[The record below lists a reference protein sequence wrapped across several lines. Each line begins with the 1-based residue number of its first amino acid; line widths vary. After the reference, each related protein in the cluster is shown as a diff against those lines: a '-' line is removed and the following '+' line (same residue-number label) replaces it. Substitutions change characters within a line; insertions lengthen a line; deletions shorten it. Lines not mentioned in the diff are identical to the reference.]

1 MTSATIKVSL
11 SHLIR
16 MLIASADG
24 FKPARDVF
32 ISDPAAFRYSL
43 LFVEMNLST
52 LIAKLQAY
60 FLHIMHDFMHPIIF
74 DGVSS
79 YINGMPESI
88 RFPLLK
94 QRKPH
99 PHIASHIPLP
109 APMQRRPLR
118 RCQPEEDSRP
128 YSRLWYIAEI
138 PASSSPPCRPEPR

>member
-1 MTSATIKVSL
+1 MTSATIKVL
-11 SHLIR
+11 RSHLIR
-16 MLIASADG
+16 MFLNIG

-88 RFPLLK
+88 RFPPLK
-94 QRKPH
+94 
-99 PHIASHIPLP
+99 
-109 APMQRRPLR
+109 
-118 RCQPEEDSRP
+118 
-128 YSRLWYIAEI
+128 
-138 PASSSPPCRPEPR
+138 

>member
-1 MTSATIKVSL
+1 MTSATIKVL
-11 SHLIR
+11 RSHL
-16 MLIASADG
+16 
-24 FKPARDVF
+24 KPARDVF

-88 RFPLLK
+88 RFPPLK
-94 QRKPH
+94 
-99 PHIASHIPLP
+99 
-109 APMQRRPLR
+109 
-118 RCQPEEDSRP
+118 
-128 YSRLWYIAEI
+128 
-138 PASSSPPCRPEPR
+138 

>member
-1 MTSATIKVSL
+1 MTSATIKVL
-11 SHLIR
+11 RSHLIR

-88 RFPLLK
+88 RFPPLK
-94 QRKPH
+94 
-99 PHIASHIPLP
+99 
-109 APMQRRPLR
+109 
-118 RCQPEEDSRP
+118 
-128 YSRLWYIAEI
+128 
-138 PASSSPPCRPEPR
+138 